1 MTCPIC
7 SYHWCWTCGMS
18 YFNPLHMI
26 SGFGLMCEVIGAISF
41 SKSSKK
47 CKAIQL
53 TFCFLCFPFLFWL
66 LCTFIS
72 GAMFT
77 TAYDKLHIFSKI
89 QILGEI
95 LENGSSEAKR
105 KIGCLA
111 WVLYASSLV
120 LIIYPLYI
128 LAIALWLAL
137 TLGVGT
143 ASFAVL
149 VIPAF
154 LVSCYSML
162 RKLYIWRRS
171 GGDEH

>member
-1 MTCPIC
+1 
-7 SYHWCWTCGMS
+7 
-18 YFNPLHMI
+18 
-26 SGFGLMCEVIGAISF
+26 
-41 SKSSKK
+41 
-47 CKAIQL
+47 
-53 TFCFLCFPFLFWL
+53 
-66 LCTFIS
+66 
-72 GAMFT
+72 MFT

-137 TLGVGT
+137 TLGVGA